1 MAWEDDYD
9 LNNPTMYTPRE
20 TPVVQKA
27 GQRIASQPEGQ
38 TSFEPEYVF
47 DEEEAW
53 DESLA
58 VMSAYRRAPKRNAS
72 VPAQAEVA
80 NPYAKRRAQPH
91 GGVKSAT
98 VDDAIF
104 TAEPGGGNPIVYAS
118 VIAGCLA
125 ILIAI
130 CVMMM
135 PQMAGYFWKD
145 LGNFAFIN
153 GEMLSYDSGLVANYK
168 QYRDY
173 LKQDMIYQGIFV
185 DGVHVGGMSLA
196 EAEAK
201 LTSSEAATAN
211 AFSVTVSIG
220 NKSWTIDNTNISS
233 TRTVEKVLQQAYAL
247 GRQNTTAI
255 IGTNLTPFRERV
267 STVVGMLTNYVN
279 LKSDATYD
287 HDAVKQKIAEIA
299 AYVTRDPVNSQIAT
313 FDPNTRSFSFTDEQ
327 PGVTIDSNALY
338 NEVIAKLDQGAVGAT
353 ISVTA
358 QITTPAVTKA
368 DMMNN
373 FKLIAAYTTNTTS
386 DKRRNNN
393 INLACQA
400 INGRALMPGEEF
412 SFNDSTGERTT
423 DKGYQSAGAIASG
436 QSIEEVGG
444 GICQVSSTLFNAVAR
459 ADLEIVSRSPHAWPS
474 TYVNYGQDATVNWPH
489 LDFKFKNNKTTPVF
503 VISYYKDRKCSA
515 EIWGM
520 TLGTGITIDLDSKI
534 IKTMDPPSD
543 ILYRQNTSLPAGASE
558 EVVKARTGYVVET
571 YKVWYKDGQEA
582 KRELMLTST
591 YKAYQRVIEY
601 N

>member
-9 LNNPTMYTPRE
+9 LNNPSMYTPRD

-27 GQRIASQPEGQ
+27 GQRTAQPSDAQ
-38 TSFEPEYVF
+38 TSIEPDYIF
-47 DEEEAW
+47 DEEEPW
-53 DESLA
+53 DESLDA
-58 VMSAYRRAPKRNAS
+58 IPAYRRVQRQNA
-72 VPAQAEVA
+72 VAQTQSAVE
-80 NPYAKRRAQPH
+80 NPYAKRRVQPH
-91 GGVKSAT
+91 RDEKKHAT
-98 VDDAIF
+98 GD
-104 TAEPGGGNPIVYAS
+104 TAVTSEISGGNPIVYAS
-118 VIAGCLA
+118 VIAGCVA

-130 CVMMM
+130 SVMMM

-153 GEMLSYDSGLVANYK
+153 GEMLRYDSGLVANYK

-185 DGVHVGGMSLA
+185 DGVHVGGMTLT

-201 LTSSEAATAN
+201 LTSSENTTAN
-211 AFSVTVSIG
+211 AFSVTINIG
-220 NKSWTIDNTNISS
+220 NKSWTIDNTNITS

-247 GRQNTTAI
+247 GRQNTTGI
-255 IGTNLTPFRERV
+255 IGTSLTPFRERV
-267 STVVGMLTNYVN
+267 NTVVGMLSNYVY

-287 HDAVKQKIAEIA
+287 HDAVKQKVDEIA
-299 AYVTRDPVNSQIAT
+299 AYVTREPVDSQIAT
-313 FDPNTRSFSFTDEQ
+313 FDPNTRSFTFTDDQ
-327 PGVTIDSNALY
+327 AGVTIDSNALY
-338 NEVIAKLDQGAVGAT
+338 NDVIAKLDQGAVGAT

-368 DMMNN
+368 DMMNS
-373 FKLIAAYTTNTTS
+373 FKLIAAYTTNTIS
-386 DKRRNNN
+386 DKERNNN

-400 INGRALMPGEEF
+400 INGRALMPGESF
-412 SFNDSTGERTT
+412 SFNASTGQRTT
-423 DKGYQSAGAIASG
+423 DKGYQSAGAIAAG

-474 TYVNYGQDATVNWPH
+474 TYVNYGEDATVNWPN
-489 LDFKFKNNKTTPVF
+489 LDFKFKNNKTTPIF
-503 VISYYKDRKCSA
+503 VIAYYKDRKCSA

-520 TLGTGITIDLDSKI
+520 TLGTGVTIDLDSKV
-534 IKTMDPPSD
+534 IKTMDPPTD
-543 ILYRQNTSLPAGASE
+543 VLYRQNTSLPVGTSNEA
-558 EVVKARTGYVVET
+558 VKARKGYVVET
-571 YKVWYKDGQEA
+571 YKVWFKDGQEV
-582 KRELMLTST
+582 KRELMQTST